1 MSIRVYQLFWCDL
14 RATYLG
20 ASQLA
25 GSPCVRELQVVS
37 NIYKPYTSHRPED
50 MFTTGFFPSKTH
62 GKSHQEVSKLR
73 QAPPSSGNLAVL
85 TPLEGESLQPSNL
98 SAGATNY
105 LNVFFQA
112 RQQAIQV
119 PVVAVVEYPLVMTTC
134 LLLKMVIFI
143 VDLAMN
149 NGDFP
154 WFSMVMLVYWRVNH
168 PQNLFFQCHQCHK

>member
-1 MSIRVYQLFWCDL
+1 M
-14 RATYLG
+14 
-20 ASQLA
+20 
-25 GSPCVRELQVVS
+25 RELQVVS

-50 MFTTGFFPSKTH
+50 MFTTGFFPSKTMVK
-62 GKSHQEVSKLR
+62 GTRKSPSSALR
-73 QAPPSSGNLAVL
+73 SGNLAVL

-112 RQQAIQV
+112 RQKAIQV
-119 PVVAVVEYPLVMTTC
+119 PLVAVVEYPLIMTTC
-134 LLLKMVIFI
+134 LQLKMVMFI

-154 WFSMVMLVYWRVNH
+154 
-168 PQNLFFQCHQCHK
+168 